1 MKSSFLAYKFNFLD
15 SEFVTIVKFIKF
27 KLNNKS
33 LKQEWNK
40 VVVDISF
47 RELQMVANY
56 ADVFNLACLDERSET
71 YIIFLV
77 ESRILDC
84 LNSNQVLVKLLKPF

>member
-1 MKSSFLAYKFNFLD
+1 
-15 SEFVTIVKFIKF
+15 
-27 KLNNKS
+27 
-33 LKQEWNK
+33 
-40 VVVDISF
+40 
-47 RELQMVANY
+47 MVANY